1 MTPLL
6 ASVTNLSNNDYRN
19 KKKHLH
25 DDLNLAMGNLIN
37 YFNQF
42 QKYYVSVPFTLA
54 QSFQSLCCSWSDFKF
69 SPDGLLVQLPG

>member
-6 ASVTNLSNNDYRN
+6 ASVTNLSNNDYRS

-42 QKYYVSVPFTLA
+42 QKYYVSVP
-54 QSFQSLCCSWSDFKF
+54 SFSTKPFESLLF
-69 SPDGLLVQLPG
+69 SASC